1 MMRLKFGCSRSWIA
15 VCTVAVS
22 LLTGNSN
29 GFAAAKTQAN
39 GVVTSSER
47 RGATLTALARR
58 CMRMVTM
65 EWRLPSHGLAAT
77 EELVADGANWSRY
90 RLTRDNLAASFEAQ
104 RRGDAIELV
113 LQRGDGK
120 PPQHKKFLG
129 VPQGVLVGPA
139 LAVYLHDN
147 LASLRRGS
155 SLDFDFL
162 VVDHALILGL
172 RARPID
178 YGTDGSIRVKVE
190 ASSPLMRPF
199 VPTTTMIFAP
209 EGKLSSLS
217 GMLPLQDGTA
227 RQPISLEGTV
237 TFGVEVGDMDVDDCR
252 LVRPAA

>member
-1 MMRLKFGCSRSWIA
+1 MCSKFDFSRSWIA
-15 VCTVAVS
+15 VYTVAAS
-22 LLTGNSN
+22 LLTGHSN
-29 GFAAAKTQAN
+29 GLAAAKTPAN
-39 GVVTSSER
+39 GVVTSSEK
-47 RGATLTALARR
+47 RGASLAAIARR
-58 CMRMVTM
+58 CTRQVTL
-65 EWRLPSHGLAAT
+65 EWRVPSHGLVAT

-90 RLTRDNLAASFEAQ
+90 RLTRDNLTASFEA
-104 RRGDAIELV
+104 RRHGDAIDLV
-113 LQRGDGK
+113 MQRGDGK
-120 PPQHKKFLG
+120 PPQRKKFLG
-129 VPQGVLVGPA
+129 VSTGVLVGPA

-147 LASLRRGS
+147 LAILHRGS
-155 SLDFDFL
+155 PLDFDFL

-209 EGKLSSLS
+209 DGKLSSLS
-217 GMLPLQDGTA
+217 GMLPLQDGTP

-237 TFGVEVGDMDVDDCR
+237 TFGVEAGDIEVDDCR